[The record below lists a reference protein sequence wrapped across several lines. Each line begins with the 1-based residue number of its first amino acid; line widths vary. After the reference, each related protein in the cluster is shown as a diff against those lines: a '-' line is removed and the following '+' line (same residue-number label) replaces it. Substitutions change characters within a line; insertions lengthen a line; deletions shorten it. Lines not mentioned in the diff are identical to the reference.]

1 MHHNL
6 NELFGIFGGSGS
18 FKQWCPVVQCCS
30 DISSVSLLADLGF
43 DVAFFGLTINAVLQN
58 PRQIMCWGEGAV
70 FMRYHSFFLSTLRFE
85 RIALFVV

>member
-1 MHHNL
+1 MHNL
-6 NELFGIFGGSGS
+6 NELFGIFSGSGS

-58 PRQIMCWGEGAV
+58 PRQMCWGDIHFSSG
-70 FMRYHSFFLSTLRFE
+70 FE
-85 RIALFVV
+85 RIAFFVV